1 MKAFEERLHS
11 GGLGVCRAFEGEC
24 VKLRVCMAFE
34 GRLHT
39 SGLCVCMTFEGR
51 LKDHAKTI
59 LFVGLEGE
67 PGGSPSFAKMAAD
80 QKAEDL
86 FLSQLASFSKSGRSV
101 SDSPCRPKTILTK
114 CGAVS
119 KECCALC

>member
-1 MKAFEERLHS
+1 MGGVWMKAFEERLHS

-67 PGGSPSFAKMAAD
+67 PPGSILIVP
-80 QKAEDL
+80 
-86 FLSQLASFSKSGRSV
+86 LSKRRDMASFKSACVGLSLANFV
-101 SDSPCRPKTILTK
+101 
-114 CGAVS
+114 GA
-119 KECCALC
+119 